1 MVAFG
6 LAVLS
11 IVVFVIIKYKKA
23 KDDLEDDNYSYEN
36 DEYEENDEDIEF
48 EEEKIDLDEDEELFR
63 RVNKSKFRP
72 LEDTKKLVNSS
83 DNSDKTVLKDEEEKS
98 DVFDNYFKNIDNKRK
113 GKHF

>member
-1 MVAFG
+1 MVALG

-23 KDDLEDDNYSYEN
+23 KDDLEDDKYSYEN
-36 DEYEENDEDIEF
+36 DEDIEY

>member
-1 MVAFG
+1 MVALG

-23 KDDLEDDNYSYEN
+23 KDDLEDDKYSYEN
-36 DEYEENDEDIEF
+36 DEDIEY

-83 DNSDKTVLKDEEEKS
+83 DNSAKTVLKDEEEKS